1 MQTWQIVAICV
12 AAIAV
17 LAAVGWVMY
26 DRSRSRRIRDH
37 FGPEY
42 DRRVTELGNRRR
54 AESELAHREAR
65 VLELK
70 SRPLS
75 ISDRT
80 RFSDEWRM
88 CQARFVDDPAG
99 AVDDADRLV
108 GEIMR
113 ARGYAMDDPS
123 ERLSDVCA
131 AYPDRASDYRQA
143 NDSLAS
149 HLGGQASTEDLR
161 KAFVHFRSLFD
172 QMLGGQDE
180 ELKRVS

>member
-1 MQTWQIVAICV
+1 
-12 AAIAV
+12 
-17 LAAVGWVMY
+17 
-26 DRSRSRRIRDH
+26 
-37 FGPEY
+37 
-42 DRRVTELGNRRR
+42 
-54 AESELAHREAR
+54 
-65 VLELK
+65 
-70 SRPLS
+70 
-75 ISDRT
+75 
-80 RFSDEWRM
+80 M

-143 NDSLAS
+143 NDILVS
-149 HLGGQASTEDLR
+149 HRGGQASTEDLR

-172 QMLGGQDE
+172 EMLGGQDE